1 MRHEASQTTRR
12 GFIAAVGAG
21 VAALSTQ
28 ALAQSV
34 KPRSTDRKVRIGV
47 VGGNFGAGFHWHE
60 DPNCIVEAVS
70 DLVPDRL
77 TNLQQ
82 RYGCAK
88 THACLEELILDD
100 ALDAVAVYTGAPDH
114 VRHCVAAMN
123 RGKHV
128 ICAVPCALTLE
139 ECEELIEAKERNG
152 VRYMMSE
159 TSYYRWPT
167 ITARTLYERGEFGEL
182 KYSEGEYYHPTIGT
196 EANNLLRVPGGDGRS
211 WRWGLTPMLYP
222 THSTGFLVGVTRE
235 RLTEVSCLATKGK
248 DPAFLDNAYDNRFDN
263 MSAVFRTSGENV
275 FRCNVM
281 WNVWNHGE
289 RAQWLGTRL
298 SLFMSN
304 WAGGPEVLRTS
315 DGRTIEI
322 DTDYWKLLPEAMRYD
337 SGHGGS
343 HPFLTYE
350 FISAI
355 LEDREPAV
363 NVYEAVAMTAPGI
376 VATESA
382 RRGGERLRVPSFDR
396 GGKTH
401 G

>member
-1 MRHEASQTTRR
+1 MRGNVFVIRHIIKINFFDNLSGKIR
-12 GFIAAVGAG
+12 
-21 VAALSTQ
+21 AL
-28 ALAQSV
+28 
-34 KPRSTDRKVRIGV
+34 I
-47 VGGNFGAGFHWHE
+47 
-60 DPNCIVEAVS
+60 I
-70 DLVPDRL
+70 
-77 TNLQQ
+77 
-82 RYGCAK
+82 
-88 THACLEELILDD
+88 
-100 ALDAVAVYTGAPDH
+100 
-114 VRHCVAAMN
+114 
-123 RGKHV
+123 
-128 ICAVPCALTLE
+128 
-139 ECEELIEAKERNG
+139 
-152 VRYMMSE
+152 
-159 TSYYRWPT
+159 
-167 ITARTLYERGEFGEL
+167 
-182 KYSEGEYYHPTIGT
+182 
-196 EANNLLRVPGGDGRS
+196 NNND
-211 WRWGLTPMLYP
+211 MINKIK
-222 THSTGFLVGVTRE
+222 FM
-235 RLTEVSCLATKGK
+235 
-248 DPAFLDNAYDNRFDN
+248 NRFDN
-263 MSAVFRTSGENV
+263 LSAVFRTSGENV